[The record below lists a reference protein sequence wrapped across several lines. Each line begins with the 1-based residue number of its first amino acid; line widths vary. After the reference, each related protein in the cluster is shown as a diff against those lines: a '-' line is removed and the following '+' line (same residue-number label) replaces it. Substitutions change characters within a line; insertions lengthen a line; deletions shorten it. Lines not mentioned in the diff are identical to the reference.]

1 MVTSTSLLISRNLLY
16 PRLLILSLVSFTL
29 ETYFP
34 AIIDKRELDIWSND
48 YFLQLADM
56 IVFTHKKP

>member
-1 MVTSTSLLISRNLLY
+1 LLEKN
-16 PRLLILSLVSFTL
+16 PDFTL